1 MAWVRLDDEFDE
13 HPKIARLGPFGAW
26 LQIQALCY
34 CNRNLTDG
42 FLPAATARG
51 LVAKLAAWQDD
62 AGRIWTPSLTCG
74 MQGLDADEFD
84 WIALLVQAGVWVVV
98 PGGYQLHDFDK
109 YQPTK
114 AEVLAERE
122 RSRTRQAKRRHGGS
136 HGVTPP
142 ESRRNSVGPV
152 PVPVPVPGSV
162 PVPQETLSL
171 ASLACASTTEFD
183 EFWKAYPRHVDKQK
197 ARKAWAKLRPP
208 PLKAI
213 LDALAWQRALPD
225 WRKEHGDFVPYPATY
240 LNGRRWED
248 EPPKAQ
254 LFGVTARTAGN
265 VDAIKKGLGL

>member
-51 LVAKLAAWQDD
+51 LVAKLAAWEDD
-62 AGRIWTPSLTCG
+62 AGRIWKPSLTCG

-84 WIALLVQAGVWVVV
+84 WVALLVQARVWVVV
-98 PGGYQLHDFDK
+98 PGGYQLHDFDQ

-114 AEVLAERE
+114 AEVFAERE

-136 HGVTPP
+136 HGVTPA

-152 PVPVPVPGSV
+152 PGSGSGSGED
-162 PVPQETLSL
+162 QISL
-171 ASLACASTTEFD
+171 PSVTQGDAPSPRPTE
-183 EFWKAYPRHVDKQK
+183 
-197 ARKAWAKLRPP
+197 
-208 PLKAI
+208 
-213 LDALAWQRALPD
+213 
-225 WRKEHGDFVPYPATY
+225 
-240 LNGRRWED
+240 
-248 EPPKAQ
+248 
-254 LFGVTARTAGN
+254 
-265 VDAIKKGLGL
+265 LG